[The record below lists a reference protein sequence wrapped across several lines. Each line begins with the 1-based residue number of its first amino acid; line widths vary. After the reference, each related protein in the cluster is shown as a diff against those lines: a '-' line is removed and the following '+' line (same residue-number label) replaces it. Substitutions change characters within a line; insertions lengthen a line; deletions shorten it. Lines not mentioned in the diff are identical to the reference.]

1 MKIGLLGY
9 GTVGREVVQVLHER
23 LPDIE
28 VKTILRRAGKATGPG
43 MTDRIEDVLDD
54 PEIDCVVEA
63 LSGRDPA
70 LDYIRRAL
78 QAGKHVVTSNKAA
91 LAAAFGALHAIA
103 REHHV
108 HLLYEASAG
117 GGIPWLEGIKKA
129 IRLDEITTVSGI
141 LNGTSNFIL
150 DKMEREDVSFEDA
163 LADAQALGYAEAD
176 PTADLSGADLR
187 NKALISASLAY
198 RDATI
203 QSDIPVTGIQY
214 LTHDILKAHRARGKV
229 LRLMMLS
236 RRVEDRYALGVVPV
250 LCDEGSFEHA
260 VKKNLNAGF
269 LSGDIVGP
277 LTFIGQGAGG
287 KATADAIVQDLI
299 AIQRQTADT
308 PLLDRHLTY
317 DASLLTGC
325 GYFGDGHIET
335 DTLAELIARAHRQQT
350 FLAFDPARTE

>member
-9 GTVGREVVQVLHER
+9 GTVGREVAKILRER
-23 LPDIE
+23 TLDIE
-28 VKTILRRAGKATGPG
+28 VKTILRRPGKATEVG
-43 MTDRIEDVLDD
+43 MTDQIETVLND
-54 PEIDCVVEA
+54 PDIDCVVEA

-70 LDYIRRAL
+70 LDYIRQAL
-78 QAGKHVVTSNKAA
+78 QAGKHVVTANKAA
-91 LAAAFGALHAIA
+91 LAAAFDALHSIA
-103 REHHV
+103 RAHHV
-108 HLLYEASAG
+108 RLLFEASVG
-117 GGIPWLEGIKKA
+117 GGIPWLEGIKKTV
-129 IRLDEITTVSGI
+129 RLDEITSLSGI

-150 DKMEREDVSFEDA
+150 DKMEREDVSFDEA
-163 LADAQALGYAEAD
+163 LAAAQALGYAEAD
-176 PTADLSGADLR
+176 PTADLSGEDLR
-187 NKALISASLAY
+187 NKAIISASLAY
-198 RDATI
+198 RDATVLT
-203 QSDIPVTGIQY
+203 DIPVAGIEH
-214 LTHDILKAHRARGKV
+214 LTRDILKAHRARGKV

-236 RRVEDRYALGVVPV
+236 RRADNRYALGVVPV

-269 LSGDIVGP
+269 LTGDIVGP
-277 LTFIGQGAGG
+277 LTFTGQGAGG

-299 AIQRQTADT
+299 AIKRQSTDT

-335 DTLAELIARAHRQQT
+335 NTLAELVARAHRQQT